1 MAKRS
6 VNNVKLG
13 AFVLAGLLFLVLLL
27 YMIGKN
33 RSLFSSNY
41 ILKARFVNVQ
51 GLVPGNNVRYSGIQT
66 GTVKSIDII
75 NDTTIEVSMSI
86 NTKMDEIIRKDAI
99 VSIGSD
105 GLVGNRVVN
114 ITPGETRAEL
124 AEEGDILPAKNP
136 IDTDSILKTLSKTN
150 NDVAE
155 IVSGLKV
162 TVERIN
168 KSAAL
173 WSILSDESLPEDLRQ
188 SASNIRS
195 ATSRA
200 GLMADDLHDIVTDV
214 KSGKGTVGTLLR
226 DTAFANNLNQAVIK
240 LKQAGTNAD
249 KLSLQMNTLLSG
261 IQDDLSTG
269 KGVANTILKDT
280 SVVNK
285 LNISL
290 DNIQKGT
297 DGFNQNMEALK
308 NSFLL
313 RGYFKRLEKKKE
325 APKK

>member
-1 MAKRS
+1 M
-6 VNNVKLG
+6 
-13 AFVLAGLLFLVLLL
+13 
-27 YMIGKN
+27 
-33 RSLFSSNY
+33 
-41 ILKARFVNVQ
+41 
-51 GLVPGNNVRYSGIQT
+51 
-66 GTVKSIDII
+66 
-75 NDTTIEVSMSI
+75 
-86 NTKMDEIIRKDAI
+86 
-99 VSIGSD
+99 
-105 GLVGNRVVN
+105 
-114 ITPGETRAEL
+114 
-124 AEEGDILPAKNP
+124 
-136 IDTDSILKTLSKTN
+136 
-150 NDVAE
+150 
-155 IVSGLKV
+155 
-162 TVERIN
+162 
-168 KSAAL
+168 
-173 WSILSDESLPEDLRQ
+173 PEDLRQ

-325 APKK
+325 VPKK